1 MPLLEPSPPEQGF
14 RNILWYD
21 FFCLFLCMLSWT
33 IGPVVADEAG
43 HSQDHSDALS
53 LQDLNSVLGHSSLLL
68 KYMLEMTLPP
78 YLL

>member
-1 MPLLEPSPPEQGF
+1 
-14 RNILWYD
+14 
-21 FFCLFLCMLSWT
+21 MLSWT

-43 HSQDHSDALS
+43 HSQDHFDALS